1 MDLTTLLLIV
11 GAFYLG
17 WIARG
22 ATLLAGMSDNPEKF
36 IKLLEDIKKINTA
49 EAAGITEEDAVAL
62 AKSTKVRVD
71 MVQDVVYLYR
81 LEDNEFISQGSSI
94 EDAMA
99 QGQKRFPGKT
109 FWLEKQNISSQT
121 A

>member
-1 MDLTTLLLIV
+1 MDLFTLLLIA

-22 ATLLAGMSDNPEKF
+22 AILLAGMSDNPERF
-36 IKLLEDIKKINTA
+36 IKLLEDIKKINAA
-49 EAAGITEEDAVAL
+49 EDQSTTGEDALDL
-62 AKSTKVRVD
+62 ANSTKVRAEIVG
-71 MVQDVVYLYR
+71 DVFYLYR

-94 EDAMA
+94 EDAMTT
-99 QGQKRFPGKT
+99 GQARFPDKH
-109 FWLEKQNISSQT
+109 FWLEKQNISSHT